1 MPSGNGQG
9 DLTMRTRALGS
20 VGLLLV
26 ALWGGQAQ
34 AAPDNG
40 FGLYLGAVS
49 SRDSSLYGNS
59 SGGLVAVDAQ
69 FMLDQYWSFN
79 PYLLLDSESTDQSSL
94 DVENGEGGL
103 QARYW
108 MGNAFIAPQFL
119 FHDTLLKQSIPGGGS
134 TVSSSLYG
142 PGIGLAAGWEGDSH
156 WSVMVEANVFRLAGA
171 YGSPAT
177 TRGETLLLIG
187 YHWY

>member
-1 MPSGNGQG
+1 
-9 DLTMRTRALGS
+9 

-26 ALWGGQAQ
+26 ALWGSQAQ

-40 FGLYLGAVS
+40 FGVYLGAVS
-49 SRDSSLYGNS
+49 SSDSSLYGNS
-59 SGGLVAVDAQ
+59 HGGLVAVDAQ
-69 FMLDQYWSFN
+69 FMLDEHWSFN
-79 PYLLLDSESTDQSSL
+79 PYLLLDSESTDNSF

-108 MGNAFIAPQFL
+108 MGDGFIAPQFL
-119 FHDTLLKQSIPGGGS
+119 FHDTLLKRGG

-156 WSVMVEANVFRLAGA
+156 WTVMLATNVFRLASGYGA
-171 YGSPAT
+171 PAT
-177 TRGETLLLIG
+177 TRSEALLLLG
-187 YHWY
+187 YRWGGKP